1 MVCKEPKPFLK
12 KLSKPRLK
20 ATDSKKKKIKRFC
33 FVKYDTKYLWAESRL
48 RKLVSCK
55 PRPFFCGGFSSG
67 GEVTQRE

>member
-20 ATDSKKKKIKRFC
+20 ATDSEKKNKEAC
-33 FVKYDTKYLWAESRL
+33 YVKYDTKYLWAESRL
-48 RKLVSCK
+48 RNQLAVN
-55 PRPFFCGGFSSG
+55 PGHFRASSG